1 MKVYLIRHGESE
13 GNKLGINQGQRN
25 DFPLTE
31 KGREQARK
39 IGKRLAKEKISAIY
53 SSDLKRAKETAEI
66 IGKSHGFLP
75 LLDERLRE
83 RDFGDLETKK
93 DILPEWKNY
102 VRENEERGIKEEDVV
117 PPNGESDK
125 DHWNRI
131 EEFLNE
137 KLEQHSGETI
147 VVVAH
152 AGSNKVTL
160 GIVGHFS
167 KKEMYKIYQANTCLN
182 ELEYVGKLWRVNK
195 LNDIGHLGKD
205 AKALEIFNRVKNKAS
220 EFDFE
225 DRWKVNKILFD
236 ELKKE
241 GYRVKYN
248 HVLFRWEDQ
257 KIPSDLLNLNH
268 PEMDGHLIVVV
279 KCHGFYQKI
288 DLSYYS
294 FVENVPVW
302 DTYKDC
308 NLSIIPLEV
317 FEESQDEDFAEK
329 YECSLNFAEFK
340 DFYEGVSKLPLIM
353 DKISSTT

>member
-13 GNKLGINQGQRN
+13 GNKLGINQGQKN
-25 DFPLTE
+25 DFSLTE

-39 IGKRLAKEKISAIY
+39 IGERLEKEKICAVY
-53 SSDLKRAKETAEI
+53 SSDLERAKETAEI
-66 IGKSHGFLP
+66 IGKFHGFIP

-83 RDFGDLETKK
+83 RNFGDLGNKK
-93 DILPEWKNY
+93 DMLLDWKNY
-102 VRENEERGIKEEDVV
+102 VKENEKRGINEEDVV
-117 PPNGESDK
+117 PPNGESDR
-125 DHWNRI
+125 DHWGRLKD
-131 EEFLNE
+131 FFDE
-137 KLEQHSGETI
+137 KLNQHADDTI

-167 KKEMYKIYQANTCLN
+167 KKEMYKTYQANTGLN
-182 ELEYVGKLWRVNK
+182 ELEYVEGLWRVNK
-195 LNDIGHLGKD
+195 LNDIEHLEKD
-205 AKALEIFNRVKNKAS
+205 AKALEIFNRVKNRAS
-220 EFDFE
+220 EFDFK
-225 DRWKVNKILFD
+225 DRWKINKILFD

-279 KCHGFYQKI
+279 KCQGFYQKL
-288 DLSYYS
+288 DLSFYS
-294 FVENVPVW
+294 FVENVPSW

-308 NLSIIPLEV
+308 NLSIIPLEIL
-317 FEESQDEDFAEK
+317 EESQDEDFAEK
-329 YECSLNFAEFK
+329 YEGSLNFAEFK
-340 DFYEGVSKLPLIM
+340 DFYEGVSKLPFIL
-353 DKISSTT
+353 DKISPIT